1 MNKVNERDALIDLLY
16 RIRVI
21 GHEATDPQGA
31 LESILELV
39 HQHFAAFSASVALIN
54 PDTRKLEI
62 EVNRGLP
69 QHSKDVHLPLGK
81 GLTGWVALH
90 GKSLLVNDVENEP
103 RYFKISEHVK
113 SELACPMEEQGQI
126 IGVIT
131 IGSNRKSAFS
141 KEAQQALEIIAKET
155 TQIVGQIWLIQTLKN
170 RSNQLESL
178 ISMGQQIISK
188 LDLDDLLQTITKETH
203 TIMRCRLS
211 MLLMLS
217 PDKQRLRV
225 HSIHGA
231 KQTYDSIEE
240 LELKDTSFGVSL
252 QLKKPIEV
260 FDLRRSE
267 EEHFWDIVNGEDL
280 HSMICC
286 PILWEGEVIGLL
298 AAYSEKM
305 HRVNNDEKR
314 ILTTLASFS
323 GVAMQNLRL
332 YSMMFDNEEHLQKND
347 KLITLGLLA
356 AEIAHEIRNPLTV
369 IKLLFSSLD
378 LKFEE
383 GDQRRKDAQIIDEKI
398 GQLEGIVEQ
407 VLNFGKTSESMHS
420 NWNLAKLIEES
431 MQLVRLK
438 LIQNKISVDFETP
451 EEQLIVEVNKG
462 QIQQV
467 ILNLILNASQVMPE
481 GGSISFRCY
490 QESLGE
496 QNFGCIELKDTGT
509 GINEDFKEKIFDSF
523 LTGRPGGTGLGL
535 SIVKRILRSHRG
547 DIEVKETGPN
557 GTTMKFWLPL
567 QQSQD
572 VRRF

>member
-1 MNKVNERDALIDLLY
+1 MSKSNERDALIDLLY

-21 GHEATDPQGA
+21 GHEAENPQSA

-39 HQHFAAFSASVALIN
+39 QQYFAAFSGSIALVN
-54 PDTRKLEI
+54 PDTRKLDI

-69 QHSKDVHLPLGK
+69 QHSKEVHLPIGK

-90 GKSLLVNDVENEP
+90 GKSLLVHDVENEP
-103 RYFKISEHVK
+103 RYFKISDEVK
-113 SELACPMEEQGQI
+113 SELACPLEEAGQVT
-126 IGVIT
+126 GVIT

-141 KEAQQALEIIAKET
+141 EETQRSLEIIAKET
-155 TQIVGQIWLIQTLKN
+155 TQIVGQMWLIQTLKN
-170 RSNQLESL
+170 RSQQLESL
-178 ISMGQQIISK
+178 ISMGQEFISK
-188 LDLDDLLQTITKETH
+188 LDLDDLLETITRETH
-203 TIMRCRLS
+203 SIMRCRLS
-211 MLLMLS
+211 MLLVLNQE
-217 PDKQRLRV
+217 KKRAKV

-231 KQTYDSIEE
+231 NGSYDSLPE
-240 LELKDTSFGVSL
+240 LELKDSSFGVSV
-252 QLKKPIEV
+252 QLKRSIEV

-267 EEHFWDIVNGEDL
+267 EEHFWDLVAGEDL
-280 HSMICC
+280 KSMICC

-298 AAYSEKM
+298 ATYYNKM
-305 HRVNNDEKR
+305 HRVNDNEKR

-332 YSMMFDNEEHLQKND
+332 YSMMFENEEHLQKND

-398 GQLEGIVEQ
+398 SQLEGIVEQ
-407 VLNFGKTSESMHS
+407 VLNFGKSSESMHS
-420 NWNLAKLIEES
+420 HWSLSGLIEES

-438 LIQNKISVDFETP
+438 LMQNKIAVEFEP
-451 EEQLIVEVNKG
+451 SEEQLIVEANKG
-462 QIQQV
+462 QLQQV
-467 ILNLILNASQVMPE
+467 ILNLILNASQAMPE
-481 GGSISFRCY
+481 GGTITFRCY
-490 QESLGE
+490 SEDMLG
-496 QNFGCIELKDTGT
+496 QRFGCIELHDTGA
-509 GINEDFKEKIFDSF
+509 GIRKDLKEKIFDSF

-547 DIEVKETGPN
+547 DITVKDSSSE

-567 QQSQD
+567 
-572 VRRF
+572 R